1 MEYSIFCHIAQI
13 INASEKEVWIWRRSK
28 HIYTFDPN
36 TTEATDNLDAPPI
49 LLYITDGMDEIWIG
63 MEELLKVTIHNRI
76 NLTLAEEEQ
85 FKPFKVPFKPY
96 NTIRTD
102 LPPF

>member
-1 MEYSIFCHIAQI
+1 MEYSIFCHLAQI

-28 HIYTFDPN
+28 HIHTFKPE

-49 LLYITDGMDEIWIG
+49 LLFISDGEDEIYIGMDE
-63 MEELLKVTIHNRI
+63 LLKITIHNRI
-76 NLTLAEEEQ
+76 NLTLAE
-85 FKPFKVPFKPY
+85 KAYTKPY